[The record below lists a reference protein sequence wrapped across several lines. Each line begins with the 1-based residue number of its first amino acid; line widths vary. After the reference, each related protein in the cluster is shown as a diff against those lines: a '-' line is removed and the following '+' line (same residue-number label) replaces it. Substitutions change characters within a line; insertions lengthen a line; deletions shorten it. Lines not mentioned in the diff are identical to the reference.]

1 MDTTAWSSSET
12 VLELEGSSWAKKG
25 PGLSS
30 WEREASR
37 REVPALSMM
46 ALAAVARGLST
57 MAQVGK
63 SSWAAPELEQA
74 RSRMVPWALVPERSK
89 MGLVESSLAV
99 LVPNTTELEWSSLAQ
114 VLVPSMREQEENSW
128 ALVLEPSMKE
138 LEGNNLALEMVTV
151 LSKMGLEVNN

>member
-1 MDTTAWSSSET
+1 
-12 VLELEGSSWAKKG
+12 
-25 PGLSS
+25 
-30 WEREASR
+30 
-37 REVPALSMM
+37 M
-46 ALAAVARGLST
+46 ALAALAQVPST

-63 SSWAAPELEQA
+63 SSWAAPALEQA
-74 RSRMVPWALVPERSK
+74 RSRMVPLVPVPEQSK

-99 LVPNTTELEWSSLAQ
+99 LVPNTREQEGSSWALVLELSMREQEGNSLAQ